1 MLEITGLKK
10 VFNRGTVNEKVA
22 LNGLNITVNDGDFVT
37 VIGGNGAGK
46 STMLN
51 AICGVFPVDEGK
63 IVLDGNDITAL
74 PEYKRAKFLGRVFQ
88 DPMMGTSPNM
98 EIQENLALAYRR
110 GKSRL
115 LRPGITKAEKELY
128 REHLKRLGLGL
139 EDRMTSKVGLLSGG
153 QRQSLT
159 LLMATLNRPD
169 LLLLDEHTAA
179 LDPKTAAKVLALTE
193 EITSEEK
200 LTTIMITHN
209 MKDAIHYGNRLVMMH
224 EGRVVYDVS
233 GEEKSALTVED
244 LLKKFEQTA
253 GMVNDLDPYTE
264 YIPEE
269 GMQDFELL
277 TTGKYGGIGS
287 LIRQKEDYVR
297 IAQPYEGSP
306 ADKAGLKIGDKI
318 LSIDGKDAKGFTTE
332 QVSTRLK
339 GEPGSKVR
347 VTVEHLDGT
356 QQTATI
362 RRERIAIPGVPY
374 VGWAADGIGYIR
386 HSDFTEGCYE
396 EMRAAV
402 ERLRREGDLK
412 GLILDYRSN
421 GGGIM
426 QEAVKILG
434 MFVPKGTE
442 VLSTKGRSEDS
453 KQTFRT
459 DSEPIL
465 PDLPLAVLVN
475 GNSASAAEIVAG
487 ALQDLDRA
495 VLIGQRSFGKGLV
508 QATRPLGY
516 NTMLKLTTAKYYIPS
531 GRCIQAIDY
540 SHSQEGSV
548 RVIPD
553 SLISEFSTKAG
564 RKVYDGGG
572 VMPDIRTD
580 PEYISRFAMT
590 LYTLGFIED
599 FGDEY
604 MRRNPGREID
614 VRTFSI
620 TDRDYA
626 DFAEFMKG
634 KKVPYESD
642 TRRALKVLKKAAE
655 DDRFAEL
662 KNKFEQVEAE
672 LKDDTQT
679 NLETYR
685 KQVVEAINNDIVM
698 RYGYQAGVIEH
709 SLPGD
714 KEVKQAIGVLENPE
728 EYARITRE
736 QDTQRK

>member
-1 MLEITGLKK
+1 MIRKYRYLLIAAAAVAAAGLMT
-10 VFNRGTVNEKVA
+10 FAARNDF
-22 LNGLNITVNDGDFVT
+22 GLGRNMEITVNMMREL
-37 VIGGNGAGK
+37 
-46 STMLN
+46 SLN
-51 AICGVFPVDEGK
+51 YVDPVDPDKLMEG
-63 IVLDGNDITAL
+63 
-74 PEYKRAKFLGRVFQ
+74 
-88 DPMMGTSPNM
+88 
-98 EIQENLALAYRR
+98 
-110 GKSRL
+110 
-115 LRPGITKAEKELY
+115 
-128 REHLKRLGLGL
+128 
-139 EDRMTSKVGLLSGG
+139 
-153 QRQSLT
+153 
-159 LLMATLNRPD
+159 
-169 LLLLDEHTAA
+169 AA
-179 LDPKTAAKVLALTE
+179 
-193 EITSEEK
+193 
-200 LTTIMITHN
+200 
-209 MKDAIHYGNRLVMMH
+209 
-224 EGRVVYDVS
+224 
-233 GEEKSALTVED
+233 
-244 LLKKFEQTA
+244 A

-287 LIRQKEDYVR
+287 LIRQKDDYVR

-318 LSIDGKDAKGFTTE
+318 LSIDGKEAKGFTTE
-332 QVSTRLK
+332 QVSSRLK
-339 GEPGSKVR
+339 GEPGSKVK

-374 VGWAADGIGYIR
+374 AGWVADGIGYIR

-396 EMRAAV
+396 ELRAAI
-402 ERLRREGDLK
+402 EDLRREGDLK
-412 GLILDYRSN
+412 GLVLDYRSN

-426 QEAVKILG
+426 QEAIKILG

-442 VLSTKGRSEDS
+442 VLSTKGRSEAS

-548 RVIPD
+548 RVVPD
-553 SLISEFSTKAG
+553 SLISEFSTRAG

-590 LYTLGFIED
+590 LYAMGFIED

-604 MRRNPGREID
+604 MRRNPGQKID
-614 VRTFSI
+614 IRTFSI

-642 TRRALKVLKKAAE
+642 TRRALKALKKAAE

-728 EYARITRE
+728 KYARITRE